1 MMYLSLIPLNF
12 ACIIHYCSLKDEEF
26 LNESEPEKPSP
37 PTQFDEDKIR
47 ASLDKAAR
55 KCRRNPGEPKL
66 TLELLMGGKTSKESE
81 IHDNRELNRRNAVN
95 KTKIM
100 FKILFNGK
108 EVCQSQSKI
117 IGQDFVVP
125 IGQIF
130 PIQIQQWPES
140 LRIQIIEG
148 STLKSSVIADVQIP
162 VCDPNTS
169 LDKVSYIPILK
180 NYV

>member
-1 MMYLSLIPLNF
+1 
-12 ACIIHYCSLKDEEF
+12 
-26 LNESEPEKPSP
+26 
-37 PTQFDEDKIR
+37 
-47 ASLDKAAR
+47 
-55 KCRRNPGEPKL
+55 
-66 TLELLMGGKTSKESE
+66 MGGKTSKESE

-148 STLKSSVIADVQIP
+148 STLKSSVIADVHIP

-169 LDKVSYIPILK
+169 LDKVSSK
-180 NYV
+180 NYF

>member
-1 MMYLSLIPLNF
+1 
-12 ACIIHYCSLKDEEF
+12 
-26 LNESEPEKPSP
+26 
-37 PTQFDEDKIR
+37 
-47 ASLDKAAR
+47 
-55 KCRRNPGEPKL
+55 
-66 TLELLMGGKTSKESE
+66 MGGKTSKESE

-169 LDKVSYIPILK
+169 LDKVSYIPIWLRNRFVSAGFLSQIKELCIASYHSRFSTNIKIKSLIKVLLTLVANK
-180 NYV
+180 NRFNKIFSY